1 MSKQIKELC
10 TPAYLY
16 LVISVTAFVLMVVQN
31 LEDPEIYCMGNYRCR
46 VDSKLSLFLGKALY
60 ILFWT
65 WLLNVFCKA
74 GYKSL
79 SWFIV
84 LFPVILMFV
93 LIGGFMM
100 ANPTLVI

>member
-1 MSKQIKELC
+1 MSKHSKQIC
-10 TPAYLY
+10 NPAYLY
-16 LVISVTAFVLMVVQN
+16 LVISVTAFVLLMIQN
-31 LEDPEIYCMGNYRCR
+31 LEDPQIYCVGNYKCH
-46 VDSKLSLFLGKALY
+46 VENKLGVFIGKALY
-60 ILFWT
+60 IMFWT

-74 GYKSL
+74 GYENL

-100 ANPTLVI
+100 ANPSLVI